1 MRRSLL
7 LLGAIFLASGS
18 AASADSKTQKPP
30 ARLIEATVTSDGQ
43 VVPVQAAVEKLN
55 DGAGARG
62 VSPCG
67 PPINMDAATGRGLV
81 LKVAQE
87 EGFYPEF
94 VLAVAHA
101 ESQFDPNAIS
111 PRGAIGLMQLE
122 PATADRYKVEICD
135 PADNVRGGVRFLRD
149 LHARYKN
156 PLFILAAYNAGEEYL
171 LQYHGVPPFPETV
184 RFVATVVNEFYDW
197 PAPVPKNQPAAA
209 SKGRGPKPAPSFKEA
224 SPSNEANDNR
234 WQSGFVW
241 NVE

>member
-1 MRRSLL
+1 MGR
-7 LLGAIFLASGS
+7 
-18 AASADSKTQKPP
+18 
-30 ARLIEATVTSDGQ
+30 AREA
-43 VVPVQAAVEKLN
+43 
-55 DGAGARG
+55 R
-62 VSPCG
+62 SPCG
-67 PPINMDAATGRGLV
+67 PPINMDAATGRALV

-122 PATADRYKVEICD
+122 PATADRYKVKICD

-171 LQYHGVPPFPETV
+171 QQYRGVPPFPETV

-197 PAPVPKNQPAAA
+197 PAPA
-209 SKGRGPKPAPSFKEA
+209 SEKSAGCGIERAGAKAGAVF
-224 SPSNEANDNR
+224 
-234 WQSGFVW
+234 QGGFALK
-241 NVE
+241 